1 VDRAVT
7 PTPYRLAAVPGY
19 LIAQGPEKLLRS
31 LAHLP
36 GAAKLGPDLL
46 SIPADRAAFMAVEA
60 VAAPAGVSPEY
71 RQARQMHMAPQSAL
85 FTHTRACLMD
95 EVDLLPHQWEF
106 LAFARYKHAVLNA
119 SEQGTGKTRSAWALW
134 RLWQPQR
141 TVIVCPKSLV
151 HQWQDEFYQMWRPE
165 ARYGHGGCM
174 PAHSIQLL
182 GDGPVEARR
191 KALRA
196 GMVKEGHAWDDY
208 PDITILNYEVLV
220 QLLPDL
226 LRLAPGMLIFDES
239 WRIKNPKAA
248 VTKAALKLCAP
259 QPKIALLTGTPVGND
274 VGDLWSQ
281 LKCLG
286 DAVMPDDYWEFMRR
300 YASMRLQKIGPRSV
314 WKPTGLAD
322 PAGLMRVLE
331 PVWYRATKETCLTLP
346 PKRYRTVSLA
356 LPPATLALYERV
368 ASNGCAELGAPLN
381 LDGEQVTLIRLQ
393 QIAGGH
399 RPVPVDPRGK
409 EWRQEP
415 LPCPK
420 IDWLEQFARD
430 VLLGNRTARAL
441 VWCRFLP
448 EIHRVADA
456 LRHLGVNV
464 AVAHGEVDNETLEAI
479 KASHFSRDPAGVQ
492 VVVCQYRKMAFGHN
506 HLQHTDTSIHFSH
519 TWSFVER
526 MQAEDRAHRQGMD
539 TGVEYID
546 LVAAKTI
553 DAEITQALRR
563 KEDFAR
569 RLSPETAAG

>member
-1 VDRAVT
+1 MT

-19 LIAQGPEKLLRS
+19 LIAQGPEPLLRS

-46 SIPADRAAFMAVEA
+46 SLPADRAAFMALEA

-71 RQARQMHMAPQSAL
+71 RQARQD
-85 FTHTRACLMD
+85 CLVPPWDDRVTVHECLD
-95 EVDLLPHQWEF
+95 EQVDLLPHQWEF
-106 LAFARYKHAVLNA
+106 LAFAYDRRAVLNA

-134 RLWQPQR
+134 RLWQPQC

-151 HQWQDEFYQMWRPE
+151 NQWAEEYWGMWREQP
-165 ARYGHGGCM
+165 
-174 PAHSIQLL
+174 PINLIPL
-182 GDGPVEARR
+182 GDGSIEARR
-191 KALRA
+191 RLLRD
-196 GMVKEGHAWDDY
+196 GNGWSGY
-208 PDITILNYEVLV
+208 PEVYILNYEVLV

-226 LRLAPGMLIFDES
+226 LRFEPDMLIFDES

-368 ASNGCAELGAPLN
+368 AQNGCAELGAPLN

-393 QIAGGH
+393 QLAGGH

-464 AVAHGEVDNETLEAI
+464 AVAHGDVDNETLEAI

-546 LVAAKTI
+546 LVTAKTI